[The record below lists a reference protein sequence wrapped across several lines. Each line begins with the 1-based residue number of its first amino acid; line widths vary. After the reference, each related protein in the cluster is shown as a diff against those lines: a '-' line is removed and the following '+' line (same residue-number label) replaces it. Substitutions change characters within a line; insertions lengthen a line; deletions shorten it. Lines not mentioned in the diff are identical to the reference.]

1 MKPLILIF
9 LLIGLS
15 TVSFAKEA
23 PFTDPPVTVGIND
36 TTIYGGLNLGRLLD
50 WHFSYNSPEKIT
62 AGLSLN
68 NRIPIILQNF
78 EEIKQSEEWNNYG
91 WFEAEMIVDSTLA
104 GIPFLL
110 RVQDEGA
117 SKVWINGRLV
127 LESGNPSPNPDEE
140 KLNRW
145 QNPFLTGVTLREG
158 HNFLLI
164 EYSKHTFPANVVN
177 FYPFEHGF
185 NLVLLPNSERKS
197 RTQRGIVFGGVMML
211 LFLLILIHSYLGF
224 TFREGYHIFVSLATV
239 FMLIHAFATLS
250 DTMIDWTFAYRYYHD
265 LIYVTAFAFVIYF
278 YLISIR
284 TFYKLDVPWKSLTF
298 GLVIIVSLALY
309 SILNKPELMNIIN
322 PFLGISTF
330 IYGSWSLYE
339 AKKRSK
345 ENRILSIAL
354 GFIVTIC
361 GALLYVFVYL
371 VLGFASVALIL
382 LATVLAYTALPVSL
396 TFNVAQ
402 SYTQLFKTLDDK
414 VKERTAQLEASN
426 QYKTKFLTNI
436 SHEFRT
442 PITIIQGMA
451 NKAFNPGKNNKDTPK
466 ELAVVYRNLNRLNNM
481 VDQIIDLTKS
491 DESEITLNKKVFKAD
506 DLVSISVES
515 FRSLA
520 ENRDIEFNF
529 FPEGEDAFVL
539 VDREKMEI
547 MVNNLISNAIKFSP
561 DGAQATIKT
570 SCSLG
575 EYFVTVNDTGPGIPA
590 GEEELI
596 FERFHRI
603 NRPEEDYVEGMGVGL
618 DLSRILA
625 RLHGGDIVAVPGQEK
640 GAMFKLSLPLVE
652 TDEMY
657 DVECFETD
665 VNNYG
670 EILTDSILPQNKYG
684 YRILLVE
691 DNLDMADYVSEVI
704 SELGEVHRATDG
716 LEALEI
722 LKTLSPDIIITDLT
736 MPKMGGQ
743 KLVENLATH
752 KTWKNIPVIVLTAKT
767 MEEDKLNLLRIGV
780 VDYITKPFK
789 PEQLLLKT
797 KNLLSFY
804 MQRLKLSMRVTD
816 EERAKIEGLKER
828 VAAFITQHIT
838 DTDISVERLALEFS
852 QSRRSFYR
860 NIQIETGMTPA
871 QFIREV
877 RLTVARNLAHGK
889 QKMTLD
895 ELTIAVGYK
904 TTAGFKRAYKQR
916 FDEHPH
922 NKFLD

>member
-1 MKPLILIF
+1 MRLLVLIF
-9 LLIGLS
+9 LIIGLL
-15 TVSFAKEA
+15 TPGFAKGA
-23 PFTDPPVTVGIND
+23 PFSDHPVTVGVND
-36 TTIYGGLNLGRLLD
+36 TTNYGGLNLGRLLD
-50 WHFSYNSPEKIT
+50 WHFSYNSPEKIID
-62 AGLSLN
+62 GLSLS

-127 LESGNPSPNPDEE
+127 LAAGNPSPNPDEE

-164 EYSKHTFPANVVN
+164 EYSKHTFPTNVVR

-185 NLVLLPNSERKS
+185 KLVLLPNVERKS

-224 TFREGYHIFVSLATV
+224 NFREGYHIFVSLTTI

-284 TFYKLDVPWKSLTF
+284 TFYNLDVPWKSLTA
-298 GLVIIVSLALY
+298 GLTIIVSLAVY
-309 SILNKPELMNIIN
+309 STLNRPELMHIIN
-322 PFLGISTF
+322 PSLGISTF

-371 VLGFASVALIL
+371 VLGYSSVALIL

-402 SYTQLFKTLDDK
+402 SYTQLFRTLDDK

-442 PITIIQGMA
+442 PITIIQGMV
-451 NKAFNPGKNNKDTPK
+451 NKAFNRGKVAGETSND
-466 ELAVVYRNLNRLNNM
+466 LVVVNRNLSRLQNM

-491 DESEITLNKKVFKAD
+491 DESEITLNKKIYKAD

-520 ENRDIEFNF
+520 ENRNITFNY
-529 FPEGEDAFVL
+529 FPGGDDATIC

-561 DGAQATIKT
+561 KGAEITIQTTCLNGDYIVSVK
-570 SCSLG
+570 
-575 EYFVTVNDTGPGIPA
+575 DTGPGIPK
-590 GEEELI
+590 GEETLI

-603 NRPEEDYVEGMGVGL
+603 NRTDEDYVEGMGVGL
-618 DLSRILA
+618 ELARTLA
-625 RLHGGDIVAVPGQEK
+625 RLHDGDIVTDPNQET
-640 GAMFKLSLPLVE
+640 GALFELRIPLTEANEVIDAE
-652 TDEMY
+652 KPDTNANHY
-657 DVECFETD
+657 QDV
-665 VNNYG
+665 
-670 EILTDSILPQNKYG
+670 LTDSALQQKSDG

-691 DNLDMADYVSEVI
+691 DNLDMADYVSGVL
-704 SELGEVHRATDG
+704 SELGEVHRAENG
-716 LEALEI
+716 LEALEM
-722 LKTLSPDIIITDLT
+722 LKSFSPDIIITDLM

-743 KLVENLATH
+743 ELVENFAAH

-804 MQRLKLSMRVTD
+804 VQRIKLSMEVSD
-816 EERAKIEGLKER
+816 QELAEIDGLKER
-828 VAAFITQHIT
+828 VAAYITRHIT
-838 DTDISVERLALEFS
+838 DSDISVERLALEFS

-871 QFIREV
+871 EFIREV
-877 RLTVARNLAHGK
+877 RLTVARNLAHGNK
-889 QKMTLD
+889 KMNLD
-895 ELTIAVGYK
+895 ELTHAVGYK
-904 TTAGFKRAYKQR
+904 TTAGFKKAYIQR
-916 FDEHPH
+916 FGEHP
-922 NKFLD
+922 LRG

>member
-1 MKPLILIF
+1 MKHLILVF
-9 LLIGLS
+9 LLIGLWTS
-15 TVSFAKEA
+15 GFAKGA
-23 PFTDPPVTVGIND
+23 PFSDPPVTVGIND
-36 TTIYGGLNLGRLLD
+36 TTNYGGLNLGRLLD
-50 WHFSYNSPEKIT
+50 WHFSYNSPEKIID
-62 AGLSLN
+62 GLSLS

-91 WFEAEMIVDSTLA
+91 WFEAEMLVDSTLA

-110 RVQDEGA
+110 RFQDEGA

-145 QNPFLTGVTLREG
+145 QNPFLAGVTLREG

-164 EYSKHTFPANVVN
+164 EYSKHTFPTNVVR

-185 NLVLLPNSERKS
+185 NLVLLPNVERKS
-197 RTQRGIVFGGVMML
+197 RTQRGIAFGGVMML

-224 TFREGYHIFVSLATV
+224 TFREGYHTFVSLTTI

-284 TFYKLDVPWKSLTF
+284 TFYKLDVPWKSLTA

-309 SILNKPELMNIIN
+309 SILNRPELMNIIN

-371 VLGFASVALIL
+371 VLGYASVALIL

-442 PITIIQGMA
+442 PITIIQGMV
-451 NKAFNPGKNNKDTPK
+451 NKAFNQGKDDGGTSK
-466 ELAVVYRNLNRLNNM
+466 ELAVVNRNLNRLHNM

-506 DLVSISVES
+506 NLVSISVES

-520 ENRDIEFNF
+520 ENRNIEFNF
-529 FPEGEDAFVL
+529 NPEGEDAFVL

-561 DGAQATIKT
+561 KGAEITIRT
-570 SCSLG
+570 TGSNG
-575 EYFVTVNDTGPGIPA
+575 NYFVSVKDTGPGIPE
-590 GEEELI
+590 GDEELI

-603 NRPEEDYVEGMGVGL
+603 NRPDEDYVEGMGVGL
-618 DLSRILA
+618 ELARTLA
-625 RLHGGDIVAVPGQEK
+625 RLHNGDVIAVPNQEK
-640 GAMFKLSLPLVE
+640 GALFELRIPLAATEEVYDAEELETNESHFEDVLSD
-652 TDEMY
+652 TDLKQKK
-657 DVECFETD
+657 D
-665 VNNYG
+665 G
-670 EILTDSILPQNKYG
+670 H
-684 YRILLVE
+684 RILLVE
-691 DNLDMADYVSEVI
+691 DNLDMADYVSGI
-704 SELGEVHRATDG
+704 LSELGEVHRAENG
-716 LEALEI
+716 LEALEM
-722 LKTLSPDIIITDLT
+722 LKTLSPDIIITDLM

-743 KLVENLATH
+743 QLVENLAAH

-767 MEEDKLNLLRIGV
+767 MEEDKLSLLRIGV

-804 MQRLKLSMRVTD
+804 VQRLKLSMEVSD
-816 EERAKIEGLKER
+816 QELAEIDGLKER
-828 VAAFITQHIT
+828 VAAYITQHIT

-877 RLTVARNLAHGK
+877 RLTVARNLAHGSK
-889 QKMTLD
+889 KMNLD
-895 ELTIAVGYK
+895 ELTSAVGYK
-904 TTAGFKRAYKQR
+904 TTAGFKRAYEQR
-916 FDEHPH
+916 FGEHP
-922 NKFLD
+922 LGG